1 MDENRE
7 PEPPVLATY
16 EELAGLIDH
25 SLVRPDLTEEEVA
38 QGCHMA
44 RQYGIAAVTVRSSD
58 VDLAVRILQDSSVR
72 VASVVGFPHGSATTA
87 AKLYEARDAL
97 RRGAREIEV
106 VINIGKMLSRQFQ
119 HVETELLQMSESC
132 HQSGAILKV
141 NLELGY
147 LATDLKVIASKML
160 KRVEADFAVTSTCFG
175 PSGYNAYDV
184 VLLKTHLKDRVAIKA
199 AGGVR
204 TVEKAL
210 EVHAA
215 GCARFGS
222 TATVMLLEDWKAR
235 LAKAAA
241 VKSAAGSNAPAGPV

>member
-1 MDENRE
+1 
-7 PEPPVLATY
+7 
-16 EELAGLIDH
+16 
-25 SLVRPDLTEEEVA
+25 
-38 QGCHMA
+38 MA
-44 RQYGIAAVTVRSSD
+44 RQYGIAAVSVRSSD
-58 VDLAVRILQDSSVR
+58 VDLAVRILQDSPVKVS
-72 VASVVGFPHGSATTA
+72 SMVGFPHGTATTA

-97 RRGAREIEV
+97 RRGAREIEAV
-106 VINIGKMLSRQFQ
+106 VNIGKMLSRQFQ
-119 HVETELLQMSESC
+119 HVETELLQMAESC

-147 LATDLKVIASKML
+147 LATDLKVIASKIL

-175 PSGYNAYDV
+175 PSGYQASDV
-184 VLLKTHLKDRVAIKA
+184 ALLRTHLKDRVAIKA

-210 EVHAA
+210 EVYAG

-235 LAKAAA
+235 LAKEAAA
-241 VKSAAGSNAPAGPV
+241 KSAAGVGAPSTPA